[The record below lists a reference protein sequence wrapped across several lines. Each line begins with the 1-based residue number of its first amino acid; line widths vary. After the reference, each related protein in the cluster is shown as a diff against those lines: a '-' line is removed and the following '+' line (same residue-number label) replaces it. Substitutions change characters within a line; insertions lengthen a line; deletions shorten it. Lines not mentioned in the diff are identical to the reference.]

1 MHAQCPCHKD
11 KAKHSNK
18 AAARQMIIGVSSW
31 YVEDFSL
38 SLRELIP
45 KVYSSCRQTSS
56 YSLPL
61 CRSKF
66 NAQVLPEGS
75 CTHIPPPK
83 GNTWKSSNPACTEGA
98 ADTHHGGTPE
108 EKVPLDVDIPSKS
121 SSVMFRNGDCKL
133 IAEASPCQD
142 TPCDN
147 SGTQDTNVQVGARF
161 GGVLPS
167 ADQVTLPRSIFLEGE
182 IVDIVIG
189 VGRIKRG
196 HEK

>member
-18 AAARQMIIGVSSW
+18 AAASQVIIGVSSC

-45 KVYSSCRQTSS
+45 KVHSSCRQTSS

-61 CRSKF
+61 CRSKS

-83 GNTWKSSNPACTEGA
+83 GNVWKSSNRACTEGA
-98 ADTHHGGTPE
+98 ADTHRGGTPE
-108 EKVPLDVDIPSKS
+108 EKVPLDVDIPFKS
-121 SSVMFRNGDCKL
+121 SSVMFRSGDCKL
-133 IAEASPCQD
+133 MAEAPL
-142 TPCDN
+142 
-147 SGTQDTNVQVGARF
+147 V
-161 GGVLPS
+161 
-167 ADQVTLPRSIFLEGE
+167 PRHS
-182 IVDIVIG
+182 V
-189 VGRIKRG
+189 
-196 HEK
+196 